1 VLLLY
6 TFQLGEEGLPTSQ
19 GSGGLLY
26 SVAVFDG
33 ESFRVPVGIKMEGE
47 DPDEAYLQSSAIISR
62 LVDQGFKL
70 YTFDIESLLEQLS
83 RLGMR
88 SLRAKISGLTEE
100 GFVRDLSILAAAHL
114 GESVTLSDI
123 ASALSVEGEGVATS
137 IDVLVQTL
145 RISTSRRG
153 WRERVLQSAGR
164 KLEDLARNE
173 LRALYLL
180 SLILDP
186 V

>member
-1 VLLLY
+1 
-6 TFQLGEEGLPTSQ
+6 
-19 GSGGLLY
+19 
-26 SVAVFDG
+26 
-33 ESFRVPVGIKMEGE
+33 
-47 DPDEAYLQSSAIISR
+47 
-62 LVDQGFKL
+62 
-70 YTFDIESLLEQLS
+70 
-83 RLGMR
+83 MR

-100 GFVRDLSILAAAHL
+100 GLVGDLSILAAAHL

-123 ASALSVEGEGVATS
+123 VSALSVEGEGVATS

-164 KLEDLARNE
+164 KLEDLARRE

-186 V
+186 VQSAG